1 MFRNFGIWE
10 LLLVLLIV
18 LLVFGA
24 TRLPQIG
31 EAIGK
36 AIRSFRKG
44 VSGEEDKKKEHI
56 SASTT
61 EPADATKEKDNPA
74 GPGSS
79 QN

>member
-31 EAIGK
+31 ESLGK
-36 AIRSFRKG
+36 AIRNFRKG
-44 VSGEEDKKKEHI
+44 LSSGDDKKEEQLN
-56 SASTT
+56 ASKT
-61 EPADATKEKDNPA
+61 
-74 GPGSS
+74 SS
-79 QN
+79 DEQAKGDGKGKGDSGA